1 MPSLGHRSVRCACRY
16 RQKKKL
22 PMCRPSNVICIIMG
36 GGRGTRLEPLTRV
49 RCKPAVPLGG
59 KYRLVDIP
67 ISNCLHAGY
76 NQIYL
81 LTQFN
86 TESLHRHIQT
96 SYHFDYFSGGFVEI
110 LSAEQTASS
119 NDWYLGTAD
128 AVRQN
133 LIHIP
138 LDDDQTVLILSGDQL
153 YRMDLAAFVRQHRET
168 NADITVAAKAV
179 PASQASAFGIMDVA
193 DDACIRRFVEKPQ
206 NPDII
211 RELNLCDALRAKIND
226 PSDQPYCLASMGIYA
241 FKAGVLK
248 TCLAS
253 TLHDFGKDIIPTAL
267 DHYRLYGYVFD
278 GYWADIGTVP
288 SFFEAN
294 LMLTDPLPAFD
305 FYNELAPVFSK
316 PRNLAASKLNRCIV
330 EQSIIADGC
339 IITDVRLN
347 RCVIGIRS
355 MIRNGTQLE
364 NVYMMGADHYEHP
377 AMERS
382 HDTIGMGIGENCYIH
397 NAILDRNVRIGNNVR
412 LSPEGK
418 PNGFHQGPIHV
429 KDGILVIEKG
439 GVVEDGTVL

>member
-1 MPSLGHRSVRCACRY
+1 
-16 RQKKKL
+16 
-22 PMCRPSNVICIIMG
+22 MCRPSNVVCIIMG

-86 TESLHRHIQT
+86 TESLHRHIRQA
-96 SYHFDYFSGGFVEI
+96 YRFDHFSGGFVEV
-110 LSAEQTASS
+110 LSAEQTAS
-119 NDWYLGTAD
+119 NDDWYRGTAD

-138 LDDDQTVLILSGDQL
+138 LEDEQTVLILSGDQL
-153 YRMDLAAFVRQHRET
+153 YRMDLAAFVKHHLNT

-193 DDACIRRFVEKPQ
+193 DDWHIRRFVEKPQ
-206 NPDII
+206 HEELI
-211 RELNLCDALRAKIND
+211 RELHLCDYLRANVND
-226 PSDQPYCLASMGIYA
+226 PTDQPYCLASMGIYA

-253 TLHDFGKDIIPTAL
+253 NLHDFGKDIIPTAL
-267 DHYRLYGYVFD
+267 NRFRLYGYLFN
-278 GYWADIGTVP
+278 GYWADIGTIP

-305 FYNELAPVFSK
+305 FYNELAPIFSK
-316 PRNLAASKLNRCIV
+316 PRNLAASKLNRCTV
-330 EQSIIADGC
+330 EHSIIADGC
-339 IITDVRLN
+339 ILTDVRLN

-355 MIRNGTQLE
+355 IIRGGTQLE
-364 NVYMMGADHYEHP
+364 NVYLMGADHYEHP
-377 AMERS
+377 DLNPKS
-382 HDTIGMGIGENCYIH
+382 SLNTIGMGIGENCYIR
-397 NAILDRNVRIGNNVR
+397 NAVIDRNVRIGNNVR

-418 PNGFHQGPIHV
+418 PNGFHQGPIYV

-439 GVVEDGTVL
+439 GVVEEGVVL

>member
-1 MPSLGHRSVRCACRY
+1 
-16 RQKKKL
+16 
-22 PMCRPSNVICIIMG
+22 MCRPSNVICIIMG
-36 GGRGTRLEPLTRV
+36 GGRGTRLEPLTQV

-119 NDWYLGTAD
+119 SDWYLGTAD

-153 YRMDLAAFVRQHRET
+153 YRMDLAALVRQHRET

-179 PASQASAFGIMDVA
+179 PAPQASAFGIMDVE
-193 DDACIRRFVEKPQ
+193 DDARIRRFIEKPQ

-211 RELNLCDALRAKIND
+211 RELHLCDTLRAKIND
-226 PSDQPYCLASMGIYA
+226 PSDQSYCLASMGIYA
-241 FKAGVLK
+241 FKAGILK

-267 DHYRLYGYVFD
+267 NRFQLYSYLFD

-316 PRNLAASKLNRCIV
+316 PRNLAASKLNRCTV
-330 EQSIIADGC
+330 EHSIIADGC

-355 MIRNGTQLE
+355 IIRGGTQLE
-364 NVYMMGADHYEHP
+364 NVYLMGADHYEHP
-377 AMERS
+377 AVNPTTSEQ
-382 HDTIGMGIGENCYIH
+382 IGMGIGENCYIR
-397 NAILDRNVRIGNNVR
+397 NAVIDRNVRIGNNVR

-418 PNGFHQGPIHV
+418 PNGFHQGPIYV

-439 GVVEDGTVL
+439 GVVEEGVVL